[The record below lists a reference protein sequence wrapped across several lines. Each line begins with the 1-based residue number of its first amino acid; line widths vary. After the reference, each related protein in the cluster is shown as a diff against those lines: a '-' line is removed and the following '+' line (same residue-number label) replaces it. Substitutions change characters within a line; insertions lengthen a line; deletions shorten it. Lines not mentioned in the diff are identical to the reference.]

1 MGRLQNRTVFTTVA
15 FAAIMGLAQAQTA
28 NILDPLAVVA
38 DGDPAHAVI
47 AATIPLFL
55 QTEKCDVVV
64 IGAGLGGSAAAMTVA
79 YAGHHVCMTEPT
91 YWIGGQMTSQ
101 GVSALDENK
110 WTETSGSNASY
121 LMLRW
126 KIREHYRPLLKRPAG
141 DEFNPGNCWVSSIC
155 FEPISGLHALQE
167 MLQPYKQNKTLSLY
181 LCAVPVKVEKDGKE
195 IKSVVFF
202 SFTSHTFFRL
212 QGAIF
217 IDATELGEFLP
228 LAGADSVTGAES
240 RAMTGEPDAPPVAA
254 PQALQSFT
262 YTFMLRKAA
271 ASENEKPVGY
281 EQNRKLFSLDSVASS
296 GLTRHYGFFKQAADT
311 PGSFWSYRR
320 SIDAS
325 QFKPRAF
332 PSDLSLINWPGND
345 VCDARLISGNPL
357 EVARALQNG
366 KQVSLG
372 LAWWIAHDAP
382 RDDGHG
388 AGYADVALAKD
399 AMGGREGLS
408 QFPYVRESRRILAL
422 RTIREQDIAPKDPTA
437 ARAAQFDDSVGI
449 GYYPMDIHAC
459 SPEPALPESKPYQI
473 PLAALMSRNISNLL
487 AAAKNIGTTHYTN
500 GAYRVHPTEW
510 AIGVAAGETAHEA
523 LAAAVPLRA
532 IVQDP
537 MRLRRLQLDLINL
550 GQPLVWY
557 DDVPV
562 SSPEFAGIQAASIRG
577 LLPRRNDTLHF
588 FPQNP
593 VTVDEI
599 KAALQKLDVVHAS
612 PFDLSGSTT
621 VAWEQL
627 ARFKHGA
634 EDNHGL
640 VRRGEFAAWLLRLPG
655 HTQSDRNARSVSTT
669 MQ

>member
-372 LAWWIAHDAP
+372 FAWWIAHDVP

-388 AGYADVALAKD
+388 AGYEGVAVAKD
-399 AMGGREGLS
+399 AMDSRDGLS

-422 RTIREQDIAPKDPTA
+422 QTIREQDIAPQDPTA
-437 ARAAQFDDSVGI
+437 ARAAQFNDSVGI
-449 GYYPMDIHAC
+449 GYYPMDIHSCA
-459 SPEPALPESKPYQI
+459 PELPLPESKPYQI
-473 PLAALMSRNISNLL
+473 PLAALISRNISNLL
-487 AAAKNIGTTHYTN
+487 ASAKNIGTTHITN
-500 GAYRVHPTEW
+500 AAYRVHPTEW
-510 AIGVAAGETAHEA
+510 AIGIAAGETAHEA
-523 LAAAVPLRA
+523 LAAAVPLHVIAR
-532 IVQDP
+532 DP
-537 MRLRRLQLDLINL
+537 IRLRHLQLDLIDL

-562 SSPEFAGIQAASIRG
+562 SSPAFAGIQAASIRG
-577 LLPRRNDTLHF
+577 LLPLKNDTLHY
-588 FPQNP
+588 FPEMP
-593 VTVDEI
+593 VSADEA
-599 KAALQKLDVVHAS
+599 KAALQELGSVDSFHLG
-612 PFDLSGSTT
+612 LSGATA

-627 ARFKHGA
+627 AIFKHGA
-634 EDNHGL
+634 ENNHGL
-640 VRRGEFAAWLLRLPG
+640 VRRGEFAAWLLRLPENN
-655 HTQSDRNARSVSTT
+655 QSDRDVHSVRTT
-669 MQ
+669 MH